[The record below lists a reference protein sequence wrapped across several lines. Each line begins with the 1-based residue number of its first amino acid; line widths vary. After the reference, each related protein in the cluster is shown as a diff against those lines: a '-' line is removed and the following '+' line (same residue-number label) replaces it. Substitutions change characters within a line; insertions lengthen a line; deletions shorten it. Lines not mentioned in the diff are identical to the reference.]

1 VLDGPWANAATRPL
15 AEVAKCGYDWSSACN
30 AALWTP
36 AADTLLCRYATE
48 RATRKGRYTPFTLH
62 PADLFDDDVAVAGSD
77 QSSDVAASPDST
89 TSGGGGGDRGGETC
103 AQEDLPKLLLLK
115 EVSQWQLSVFR
126 PNLALSTHIANH
138 SFGLSITITLHPLV
152 GVMSWRNTP
161 DFF

>member
-1 VLDGPWANAATRPL
+1 MAKRPVTPCAGEARSVLDGPWANAATRPL

-62 PADLFDDDVAVAGSD
+62 PADLFDDDVAVSGSD
-77 QSSDVAASPDST
+77 QSSNVGASPDST
-89 TSGGGGGDRGGETC
+89 TAGGGERGGETC

-115 EVSQWQLSVFR
+115 EVSQWQLSVLR
-126 PNLALSTHIANH
+126 PKLDCFNPHCQSFPRPRLPLSHCI
-138 SFGLSITITLHPLV
+138 
-152 GVMSWRNTP
+152 
-161 DFF
+161 